1 MSDHAEQLFEHL
13 EHVEGG
19 HEVIAARIR
28 ELDTDL
34 ASGEGT
40 GRGNGEEDTGPSHA
54 VVIRRG
60 AGELPASFWD
70 LTRPDDPEGSVRRAV
85 EEDRR

>member
-13 EHVEGG
+13 EQVEGG
-19 HEVIAARIR
+19 REVLDARAR
-28 ELDTDL
+28 ELDPDREN
-34 ASGEGT
+34 GEG
-40 GRGNGEEDTGPSHA
+40 DTGQSRA

-70 LTRPDDPEGSVRRAV
+70 LPRPEDPEGSVRRAV